1 MYMNVHR
8 DFFMTAKNWKQMCFS
23 CKNCGILCQGIL
35 QSNKKEQTS
44 WVDLQ
49 GIMMSEKSQSS

>member
-44 WVDLQ
+44 DTHKVGGSPGYYD
-49 GIMMSEKSQSS
+49 E